1 MSGGG
6 CVTSSQGNV
15 DHYVALSRLPAGDR
29 DGCGEGVESVPC
41 VDGCVV
47 DGDNV
52 ETVECFT

>member
-29 DGCGEGVESVPC
+29 DGCSEGVGSVLW
-41 VDGCVV
+41 VDGCFV
-47 DGDNV
+47 DGDDS